1 MSIDNSFS
9 IKNDTVVGYKGTETD
24 VIIPDGVKKIG
35 DSAFKDCK
43 SIETITLPDS
53 VTSIGECAFAGCT
66 SLISAPI
73 PDSVTKMGDATF
85 SGCWRLLECSIP
97 DGVKKIGEYTFWAC
111 CDLNSVVIPDSVTT
125 IEDSAFS
132 GCDSLESI
140 IMPKGLKNVGDNI
153 FPDDTLVIFEKYS
166 DGIKNK
172 SRSFSKRLV
181 FKTTPIQT
189 IKSTI
194 VKDYAVRG
202 FLTTEDLAIY
212 DDEVVESYKKYLKGK
227 IIKYVDLIMENDTE
241 QIVNRLA
248 ALDLLDTKFVNTL
261 LKNELTVA
269 AKAVLLDYTN
279 AHATTNE
286 EFSFEKKRP
295 SVTELKKS
303 WGFEKNED
311 GITITSYKGL
321 ETEVVV
327 PDIIGKDTVTEIG
340 AGAFSRRVRKI
351 SRSQAEIR
359 QKITSIT
366 LPKTIRIIG
375 DGAFSDC
382 NSLTTIVIPNN
393 VTSIPI
399 GLFENCDHLTS
410 ITIPNGVT
418 IIESRAFCKCNGL
431 KSIII
436 PSSVKEIGDSA
447 FSDCSN
453 LDVNYSGSLSDYL
466 NIHFKSLFGNSVGW
480 SNMSLSVD
488 GTLLTDVVI
497 PDNITNIGGYAF
509 YGCSSLKSVTISS
522 GIKKIGN
529 SAFQGCTN
537 LASVVI
543 PESVTSIGERAFAGC
558 DNLVKLNIPDSVNK
572 IESFAFTGCDNL
584 KDVLLPANITDIVE
598 CTFHHCHGLTSITIP
613 DSVTNIGGTAFGWCQ
628 SLEKIM
634 IPKSVTNI
642 AWNAFAGCNN
652 LTIYAPSGS
661 YAEQFAKEN
670 EIGIKVLDK

>member
-1 MSIDNSFS
+1 MNANNSFT
-9 IKNDTVVGYKGTETD
+9 IKNDTLLDYKGTEAD
-24 VIIPDGVKKIG
+24 VVIPDGVKKIG
-35 DSAFKDCK
+35 NNAFEDCK
-43 SIETITLPDS
+43 NIKTITLPDS

-73 PDSVTKMGDATF
+73 PDGVTKIGDAAF
-85 SGCWRLLECSIP
+85 SGCWRLLESSIP

-111 CDLNSVVIPDSVTT
+111 CDLKSVVIPGSVTT
-125 IEDSAFS
+125 IEESAFS

-140 IMPKGLKNVGDNI
+140 IMPKGLKKVGDNI
-153 FPDDTLVIFEKYS
+153 FSDDTIVIFEKYTE
-166 DGIKNK
+166 GIKNK

-212 DDEVVESYKKYLKGK
+212 DDEVIESYKKYLKGK
-227 IIKYVDLIMENDTE
+227 IIKYVDLIMESDTE
-241 QIVNRLA
+241 QIINRLA
-248 ALDLLDTKFVNTL
+248 ALDLLESKLVNIM
-261 LKNELTVA
+261 LKNELSVA
-269 AKAVLLDYTN
+269 TKAILLDYTK
-279 AHATTNE
+279 AHSTTSD
-286 EFSFEKKRP
+286 EFPVEKKGP

-303 WGFEKNED
+303 WSFDKNGD
-311 GITITSYKGL
+311 GISITSYKGL

-327 PDIIGKDTVTEIG
+327 PDKIGKDTVTEIG
-340 AGAFSRRVRKI
+340 AGAFSPRARKI
-351 SRSQAEIR
+351 NRSQTEIR
-359 QKITSIT
+359 RKITSIT
-366 LPKTIRIIG
+366 LPDTIRVIG
-375 DGAFSDC
+375 DGAFSNC

-393 VTSIPI
+393 VKRIPI
-399 GLFENCDHLTS
+399 GLFESCDHLTS

-418 IIESRAFCKCNGL
+418 TIESRAFCKCNGL
-431 KSIII
+431 KSITI
-436 PSSVKEIGDSA
+436 PGSVKEIGDSA

-453 LDVNYSGSLSDYL
+453 LDVNYSGGLSDYL

-480 SNMSLSVD
+480 SGISLFVE

-497 PDNITNIGGYAF
+497 PDNIANIGGYAF

-537 LASVVI
+537 LASVMI
-543 PESVTSIGERAFAGC
+543 PESVISIGERAFAGC

-584 KDVLLPANITDIVE
+584 REVVLPANITDIVD

-613 DSVTNIGGTAFGWCQ
+613 DSVTDIGGTAFGWCQ

-634 IPKSVTNI
+634 IPESVTNI
-642 AWNAFAGCNN
+642 AWNAFAGCND
-652 LTIYAPSGS
+652 LTIYAPSSS
-661 YAEQFAKEN
+661 YAEQFAQEN
-670 EIGIKVLDK
+670 GIGFKALD